1 MMRRGVAP
9 DRTSAIMA
17 HCPGIT
23 GSQSEKKGGKKN
35 IRVDWITGIILDE
48 ASKNK
53 EIYFQPGIS
62 CRLLRSINNPHNI
75 VTINKTSCFVGWV

>member
-23 GSQSEKKGGKKN
+23 GSQSEKKGGKKKKT
-35 IRVDWITGIILDE
+35 IRVDWITGITLDE
-48 ASKNK
+48 APKNK
-53 EIYFQPGIS
+53 ESDFQPGIL
-62 CRLLRSINNPHNI
+62 CRLLRSQTWRHKQPQQHRDHH
-75 VTINKTSCFVGWV
+75 K